1 MMCFLFHGRL
11 LSRIKSLSRQVE
23 LLSSQTGDLTQRVE
37 QLESQLRTGLILNP
51 ELTRFF
57 EVRTGQQVRVNTT
70 FVTLEGIVLATA
82 EDGVQLR
89 ESSGDI
95 VLIPFASITSV
106 Q

>member
-1 MMCFLFHGRL
+1 MCFLFHGRL